1 MCPNLKRRA
10 FSVLELT
17 IACTLFLLLLGI
29 VFFFF
34 RYGARAFVTA
44 NQRQG
49 VQADALRVMDG
60 LQADLKR
67 TASKSVLILNN
78 SSRIRLI
85 EGVNVH
91 RDALSL
97 ISLKD
102 WSDPNNTEN
111 FDLSGSQP
119 KWNRY
124 WIYYATTDN
133 DRGGMIRLKIDPL
146 PPPISPTPLT
156 IMKFVG
162 LCHDD
167 PSLNSFDGSVPL
179 HTYLYRN
186 LYEFKAEKEGNN
198 SFRLSLKLQEK
209 RQLRPDGGP
218 VQGMET
224 YQLQMFVRPENTYP
238 QDLTNI

>member
-1 MCPNLKRRA
+1 MCPNRKRQA
-10 FSVLELT
+10 FSVLELV
-17 IACTLFLLLLGI
+17 IASGLFLMLLGI

-34 RYGARAFVTA
+34 RYGTRAFITA

-78 SSRIRLI
+78 SSRLRTIDT
-85 EGVNVH
+85 VSVH
-91 RDALSL
+91 RDAISL

-111 FDLSGSQP
+111 FDLAGSQP

-124 WIYYATTDN
+124 WIYYATTN
-133 DRGGMIRLKIDPL
+133 EDRGAMIRL
-146 PPPISPTPLT
+146 
-156 IMKFVG
+156 
-162 LCHDD
+162 CRDD
-167 PSLNSFDGSVPL
+167 PKLNNFDGSTPL
-179 HTYLYRN
+179 HSYLCRN
-186 LYEFKAEKEGNN
+186 LYEFKADRDGNN

-209 RQLRPDGGP
+209 RQLRPDGG
-218 VQGMET
+218 VIQGMET
-224 YQLQMFVRPENTYP
+224 YQLQMFVRPENTFP
-238 QDLTNI
+238 QDLTNL